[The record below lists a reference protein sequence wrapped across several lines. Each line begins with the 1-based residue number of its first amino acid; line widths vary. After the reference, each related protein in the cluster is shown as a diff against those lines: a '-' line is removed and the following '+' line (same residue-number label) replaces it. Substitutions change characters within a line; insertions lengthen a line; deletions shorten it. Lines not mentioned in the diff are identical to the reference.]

1 LDTFPH
7 KIGFR
12 DNTNKAQDPP
22 MKNSWG
28 KTHEKPM
35 VSGDLPSTPAA
46 SFNHLP
52 DEEDRIPS
60 GKG

>member
-12 DNTNKAQDPP
+12 DNKNKAQDPP
-22 MKNSWG
+22 MNFMGKN
-28 KTHEKPM
+28 HEKPM
-35 VSGDLPSTPAA
+35 VSGDLPSNPAA